1 MEETQEDERMK
12 ELTEALAAAGV
23 EKAIVP
29 TYMID
34 DHTKGDDNLLLKT
47 LGAVDIRFLADPKP
61 ETIRCRLVDLYG
73 GAFNY
78 EYGYD
83 RDDEIDIVEDLGGE
97 DGAREYIEQSRSL
110 VAVPSNQLQM
120 IRLLKEAG
128 FVEQNSNMG
137 VVSALDEVADADNAA
152 TGGNQSSKVSAQS
165 GAGGG
170 ASTNRRALGGGA
182 GKTGQG
188 DSSSKE
194 KKKQQ
199 KTESAFSDSYSEVA
213 MKGGIALAVYPST
226 INRLPLLCL
235 ELPMLPSLLH
245 GICSER
251 RS

>member
-1 MEETQEDERMK
+1 MEEKQEDERMK
-12 ELTEALAAAGV
+12 ELTEALAAAG
-23 EKAIVP
+23 ATVP

-34 DHTKGDDNLLLKT
+34 DHMKGDDNLLLKT
-47 LGAVDIRFLADPKP
+47 LGALNIRCLADPKP

-83 RDDEIDIVEDLGGE
+83 RDDEIDIVEDPGGE

-128 FVEQNSNMG
+128 FIEENSNMG
-137 VVSALDEVADADNAA
+137 VVSALDEVVDTDNAA
-152 TGGNQSSKVSAQS
+152 TGGNQSSKVSAPS

-188 DSSSKE
+188 NSSPKE

-199 KTESAFSDSYSEVA
+199 KTESAFSDSYSEVV
-213 MKGGIALAVYPST
+213 MKGGISLAVFPST
-226 INRLPLLCL
+226 INRLPLL
-235 ELPMLPSLLH
+235 LLGAAH
-245 GICSER
+245 AVIAAAWYFPER